1 MARRTSMPDRGD
13 KWEKQLGSHLG
24 PSQWYLDHDEE
35 YLAHD
40 LEVCGRSAWLPKF
53 LNRIAEHEHAYLNSK
68 DQRAVLDTIRL
79 CLPLF
84 RRSFMMRSITCFPKM
99 RRVSAIF
106 VGR

>member
-1 MARRTSMPDRGD
+1 MARQTSMPDRGD
-13 KWEKQLGSHLG
+13 KWEKQLGPHLG

-40 LEVCGRSAWLPKF
+40 LDVCGRSAWLPKF

-79 CLPLF
+79 CLLF
-84 RRSFMMRSITCFPKM
+84 EEPVPDWAKNAFFGVLTKARR
-99 RRVSAIF
+99 
-106 VGR
+106 GE